1 MLYDVIVI
9 GGGIVGLATA
19 MELLAARPGS
29 SLLLLEKE
37 REVACHQTGRN
48 SGVIHAGI
56 YYAPGSLKAD
66 LCRRGAIA
74 TREFCDQHGIR
85 YEICGKLLVAADD
98 LEMKRMAELENRAR
112 INRIPV
118 ERLSAMELRA
128 REPNIVGKGGLLVT
142 SSGIVD
148 YTEVC
153 HAMRRVIEQ
162 AGGVIRLGSTV
173 TAISERGGEVAVVA
187 GGEEMR
193 ARHLVVCGGLQSD
206 RLARLAG
213 LPIAHRIVPFR
224 GEYYR
229 LPASR
234 NDIVRSLIYPIPD
247 PDLPFLGIH
256 LTRMIDGGVTVGPN
270 AVLGLAREN
279 YAKLSVNL
287 RDVADFAS
295 FPGFWKVAAKHARSG
310 LVEWRNSLFP
320 HFYLMAC
327 RKYCPDLTREDLLPE
342 PAGIRA
348 QAVNAAG
355 ELVHDFLFLETE
367 RMLHVCNAPSPAATS
382 AIPIARMIV
391 ERCLKRAA

>member
-74 TREFCDQHGIR
+74 TKEFCDHHGIR

-128 REPNIVGKGGLLVT
+128 REPNVVGKGGLLVT